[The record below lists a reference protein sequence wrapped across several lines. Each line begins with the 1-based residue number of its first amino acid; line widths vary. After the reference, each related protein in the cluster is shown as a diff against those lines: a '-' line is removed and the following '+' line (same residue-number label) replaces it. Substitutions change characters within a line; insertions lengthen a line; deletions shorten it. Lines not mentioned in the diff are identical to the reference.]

1 MKSYFEERDEN
12 NLVKLRKLRDELPD
26 FCNQFFV
33 GISNITSTLTRL
45 NYARDYTVF
54 FSYLVN
60 NVRRFKGTEVVD
72 FTLEQLQTVSQT
84 DIENYLD
91 FISYYE
97 QEGIVRKNTEDGK
110 TRKLASIRHLF
121 AYLYNKNLLR
131 ENVSTK
137 VAMPKKHQ
145 KSIIRLDKSEVELL
159 LNEVDTGADLSPRE
173 KRFHDITRLRDVA
186 IITLL
191 LGTGIRVSECVGI
204 NIEDVDFSNASF
216 TITRKGGNRTI
227 LYFPDEVYEAVEN
240 YFEYRLSIEAPTDA
254 LFLSLQNK
262 RIGVR
267 TVQLLVKKYAKLA
280 TPLKKITPHKLR
292 STFGTNLYRET
303 KDIYVVAEVLG
314 HTDVNTTKKHYAA
327 IDEDIKRQ
335 AAESVR
341 LRSQNDSEEED

>member
-1 MKSYFEERDEN
+1 MKSYYEERDEN
-12 NLVKLRKLRDELPD
+12 NLVKLRELRDQLPV

-54 FSYLVN
+54 FTYLVQN
-60 NVRRFKGTEVVD
+60 IRRFKGTEVVD
-72 FTLEQLQTVSQT
+72 FTLDQLQTISQT

-91 FISYYE
+91 YVSYYE
-97 QEGIVRKNTEDGK
+97 QDGNIRKNTEEGK

-121 AYLYNKNLLR
+121 AYLYNKNLLK

-145 KSIIRLDKSEVELL
+145 KNIIRLDKAEVELL
-159 LNEVDTGADLSPRE
+159 LNEVDSGDNLSPRE
-173 KRFHDITRLRDVA
+173 KKFHDITRLRDLA
-186 IITLL
+186 IVTLL

-204 NIEDVDFSNASF
+204 NIEDVDFSNACF

-227 LYFPDEVYEAVEN
+227 LYFPDEVYDAVEN

-267 TVQLLVKKYAKLA
+267 TVQLLVKKYAKIA

-303 KDIYVVAEVLG
+303 KDIYIVAEVLG
-314 HTDVNTTKKHYAA
+314 HSDVNTTKKHYAA
-327 IDEDIKRQ
+327 IDEDIKKQ
-335 AAESVR
+335 AAESVK
-341 LRSQNDSEEED
+341 LRKQDTDEE